1 MKLSPVRSK
10 FFFFGSC
17 RYLYIKVAFA
27 NHLVSSE
34 VDMLQNISPPPPD
47 TKAALDRPD
56 ETVCRVVLVCSVV
69 SAESTHASAAATQY
83 PHTWPRAVTP

>member
-1 MKLSPVRSK
+1 MKLSSVRSK
-10 FFFFGSC
+10 FFFLDHVG

-34 VDMLQNISPPPPD
+34 VNMLQNISPPD
-47 TKAALDRPD
+47 NKAALDRPD
-56 ETVCRVVLVCSVV
+56 ETVCRVVLACSVV